1 MARRAS
7 SSVDP
12 WWIILAAGILLI
24 ALLGGYLLFG
34 GGKEASPYRTM
45 TALPVGDYL
54 DNSNSLKGNNYKVEG
69 TISKQLEYSPVNGRL
84 FAVEVGSDLIPI
96 LVPPDFGSINVERG
110 QRFDF
115 KIEVVDKG
123 ILRAKELKK
132 K

>member
-34 GGKEASPYRTM
+34 SGKEGGPYRTM
-45 TALPVGDYL
+45 TALPVGEYL
-54 DNSNSLKGNNYKVEG
+54 ENSNSYRGNNYKVEG
-69 TISKQLEYSPVNGRL
+69 TISKQLEYSPVNGWL

-96 LVPPDFGSINVERG
+96 LVPLDLGRNVERG
-110 QRFDF
+110 QKFDF